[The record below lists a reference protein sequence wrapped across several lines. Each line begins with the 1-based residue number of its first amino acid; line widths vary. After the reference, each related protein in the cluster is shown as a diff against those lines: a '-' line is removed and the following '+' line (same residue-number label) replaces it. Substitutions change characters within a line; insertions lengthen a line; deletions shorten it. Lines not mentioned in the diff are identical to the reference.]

1 MELSTGFTV
10 NTSLPSGVPDR
21 LIPNVYTLPF
31 GDILL
36 GVALERVATPPLME
50 KAKSLA
56 SNAPLPPV
64 ALYTA
69 SENVTAKALLSE
81 ANATDVMIGRMS
93 SFNVAVLL
101 LWDVLAS
108 LPAAS

>member
-10 NTSLPSGVPDR
+10 NNSVPFGVPDR

-56 SNAPLPPV
+56 SNAPLPPFV
-64 ALYTA
+64 LNTA
-69 SENVTAKALLSE
+69 SENVTEIELLLE
-81 ANATDVMIGRMS
+81 VRDTDEIVGS
-93 SFNVAVLL
+93 AWSFNVAVLL
-101 LWDVLAS
+101 LWDILAA
-108 LPAAS
+108 LPMAS

>member
-1 MELSTGFTV
+1 MESSTGFTV
-10 NTSLPSGVPDR
+10 NNSVPFGVPDR
-21 LIPNVYTLPF
+21 SILNVYTLPF

-56 SNAPLPPV
+56 SKAPLPPLV
-64 ALYTA
+64 LYTL
-69 SENVTAKALLSE
+69 SEKVTAIVELFA
-81 ANATDVMIGRMS
+81 ANDIDVMIGKMS

-101 LWDVLAS
+101 LWDILAS
-108 LPAAS
+108 LPPES

>member
-1 MELSTGFTV
+1 MESSTGFTV
-10 NTSLPSGVPDR
+10 NNSVPFGVPDR
-21 LIPNVYTLPF
+21 SIPNVYTLPF

-69 SENVTAKALLSE
+69 SEKVTAKVELFA
-81 ANATDVMIGRMS
+81 AKDTDVMIGRMS